1 MVITFGYH
9 HLLYM
14 NFTNDRIWVTL
25 IIENSMIG
33 CECNNNSFYM
43 GGISMQYKNM
53 FTPITINGCTIP
65 NRFTVTAMVSST
77 CTEEGYATERFLK
90 YLEAK
95 AKGGYGLI
103 ITEDYIVNRHAGGYK
118 YVAGLYKDDMI
129 EGHKK
134 VTDAVHKYGAK
145 IFAQIYH
152 AGRQASAMVNGGVQP
167 VACSPMSC
175 PWNRDM
181 ARELTIPEIKE
192 IVKDFGITAGNAKKA
207 GFDGVE
213 IHAGNGYLIAGFL
226 SFYEN
231 KRTDEYGGCFKNRM
245 RILDEI
251 YAECRAAVGPDFP
264 LTIRFSAE
272 EHTLT
277 GRNIAEGRMVAKH
290 IEELGFDMINC
301 SNGVYGSFN
310 PGQVSSYHQPHAWT
324 INNAKEFKRVT
335 NLPIIGVNSV
345 DDTMMAESLVE
356 DGFCDLVGMSRCSLA
371 DPETPNKAKE
381 GREEEIRPCIRC
393 MQGCVT
399 STYMQIPL
407 RCCVNPEVA
416 REYEFTYDAPEQ
428 LKKVLIIGGGPAG
441 LQAAIAAK
449 RRGHDV
455 TLWEKTGELG
465 GQFIAAAY
473 PPGKGDHITYVCY
486 MVNEVKK
493 LGVNVELNKT
503 ATPDEII
510 GFGADKV
517 IIATGGVPRKPEI
530 PGIDLPI
537 VHYPEDI
544 LRGREQVEGRI
555 VVVGAGESGVE
566 TAMYLADAERGK
578 IIVTAKRDLICRHAD
593 GTVRNGNMIFFRE
606 RGIEVIYES
615 VVDEIYNDAV
625 VVRTKNGT
633 QVIPCDAVIMAMGY
647 VANKPYEGL
656 LDELGDKVV
665 YAGDA
670 NGTSNA
676 MDAGKEGFEAGYY
689 A

>member
-1 MVITFGYH
+1 
-9 HLLYM
+9 
-14 NFTNDRIWVTL
+14 
-25 IIENSMIG
+25 
-33 CECNNNSFYM
+33 
-43 GGISMQYKNM
+43 MQYKYM

-65 NRFTVTAMVSST
+65 NRFAVTAMVSST

-118 YVAGLYKDDMI
+118 YVAGLYKDDLI
-129 EGHKK
+129 PGHKE
-134 VTDAVHKYGAK
+134 VTDAVHKYGSK
-145 IFAQIYH
+145 IFCQIYH

-181 ARELTIPEIKE
+181 ARELTIPEIKQ
-192 IVKDFGITAGNAKKA
+192 IVKDFGVTAGNAKKA

-251 YAECRAAVGPDFP
+251 YAECRAAVGDDFP

-277 GRNIAEGRMVAKH
+277 GRNIAEGRMVAQH
-290 IEELGFDMINC
+290 IEELGFDAINC

-335 NLPIIGVNSV
+335 NLPILGVNSI
-345 DDTMMAESLVE
+345 DDPMMAESLVA
-356 DGFCDLVGMSRCSLA
+356 DGFCDMVGMARCSLA
-371 DPETPNKAKE
+371 DPELPNKAKE

-407 RCCVNPEVA
+407 RCCVNPELTN
-416 REYEFTYDAPEQ
+416 EYRYTYEAPEQ
-428 LKKVLIIGGGPAG
+428 IKKVLIIGGGPAG
-441 LQAAIAAK
+441 MQAAIAAK

-493 LGVNVELNKT
+493 LNVKVELNKE
-503 ATPDEII
+503 ASAQEII
-510 GFGADKV
+510 DFGADKV

-537 VHYPEDI
+537 VHYPEEI

-555 VVVGAGESGVE
+555 VVIGAGESGVE

-578 IIVTAKRDLICRHAD
+578 ITITAKRDLICRHAD
-593 GTVRNGNMIFFRE
+593 GTIRNGNMIFLRE
-606 RGIEVIYES
+606 RGIDVIYES
-615 VVDEIYNDAV
+615 VCDEIREHSV
-625 VVRTKNGT
+625 LIRTKKG
-633 QVIPCDAVIMAMGY
+633 VEEIECDAVIMAMGY
-647 VANKPYEGL
+647 TKNVPYEGQ
-656 LDELGDKVV
+656 LDVLGDKVV
-665 YAGDA
+665 VVGDA
-670 NGTSNA
+670 NNTSNA
-676 MDAGKEGFEAGYY
+676 MDAGFQGFEAGYY